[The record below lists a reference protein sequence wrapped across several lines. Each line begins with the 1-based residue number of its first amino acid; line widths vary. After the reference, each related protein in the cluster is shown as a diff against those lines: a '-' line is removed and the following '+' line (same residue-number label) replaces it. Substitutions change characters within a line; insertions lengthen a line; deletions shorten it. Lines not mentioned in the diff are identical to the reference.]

1 LRPIGVVVSGSSPVV
16 VPVHVYKGC
25 ENYVKED
32 AFALIKDDV
41 KSVDYFGVVRG
52 PRMYD
57 PLLNQYQRSNVIDN
71 PELARQGREVVFEA
85 TTIRV
90 LGVLLPEGQLTPP
103 RQPPTPRSEV
113 YLLESPS
120 DVNLKLEAGLE
131 LGKHKFSGIAIPL
144 KPEALRY
151 HIGVV
156 GATGT
161 GKSKLVVALVKEVL
175 AKTNW
180 KVIVFD
186 HSGQDY
192 VVVEEFKDK
201 VIDSSKVTQD
211 LESIFQYLKK
221 ETSVKDTAEDVLYVT
236 LALYVL
242 YNGDLRP
249 LQKSQSRGSHEYSET
264 HEKETSL
271 ELDKGK
277 VKDALSKL
285 PELMETVDLEE
296 KIKETRWN
304 TSMLIKLFEAVPEAI
319 SSRINKEKPVLFLSL
334 QKRFIE
340 SLNERKTSSKDIL
353 ERLERDRLVVVDLS
367 SVMQEER
374 RYLVASVLR
383 RIWSHIDER
392 KQPVN
397 TLVVVDEAHNYACDK
412 GCSPSKELIERT
424 AREGRKW
431 GLGLVLASQRIID
444 FSTDVRNN
452 INTFFFSKLQ
462 TPGDLDYLKGVL
474 DLGGIDYEDIAILA
488 TREFYFAGLGNPL
501 KYPVLIEVKQV

>member
-1 LRPIGVVVSGSSPVV
+1 MRPIGVVVSGSSPVV

-57 PLLNQYQRSNVIDN
+57 PLLSQYQRSSVIDS

-85 TTIRV
+85 TIIRV

-113 YLLESPS
+113 YLVESPS

-131 LGKHKFSGIAIPL
+131 LGKHKFSGISIPL

-175 AKTNW
+175 VKTNW

-192 VVVEEFKDK
+192 AVVEEFKDK

-221 ETSVKDTAEDVLYVT
+221 ETSVKDAGEDVLYVT

-249 LQKSQSRGSHEYSET
+249 LQKSRGLHGYSET
-264 HEKETSL
+264 HGKETSV
-271 ELDKGK
+271 ELDEDK

-285 PELMETVDLEE
+285 PEMIETVDLEG
-296 KIKETRWN
+296 KIKETQWK
-304 TSMLIKLFEAVPEAI
+304 TPVLVELFKVVAELISPKM
-319 SSRINKEKPVLFLSL
+319 NKERPAVLISL
-334 QKRFIE
+334 QKTFVE

-383 RIWSHIDER
+383 RIWTYIDER

-397 TLVVVDEAHNYACDK
+397 TLVVIDEAHNYACGQ
-412 GCSPSKELIERT
+412 GCWPSNELIERT
-424 AREGRKW
+424 TREGRKW

-462 TPGDLDYLKGVL
+462 TPGDLDNLKGVL

>member
-1 LRPIGVVVSGSSPVV
+1 MRPIGVVVSGSSPVV

-32 AFALIKDDV
+32 AFTLIKDDV

-57 PLLNQYQRSNVIDN
+57 PLLSQYQRSSVIDS

-113 YLLESPS
+113 YLVESPS

-131 LGKHKFSGIAIPL
+131 LGKHKFSGISIPL
-144 KPEALRY
+144 KPEALKY

-192 VVVEEFKDK
+192 AVVEEFKDK

-221 ETSVKDTAEDVLYVT
+221 ETSVKDAGEDVLYVT

-242 YNGDLRP
+242 YNGDLRQ
-249 LQKSQSRGSHEYSET
+249 LQKSQSRGLHEYLGT
-264 HEKETSL
+264 PGKETSL
-271 ELDKGK
+271 ELDEGEVEK
-277 VKDALSKL
+277 AFSKL
-285 PELMETVDLEE
+285 PELMETLDLEG
-296 KIKETRWN
+296 KIKETQWK
-304 TSMLIKLFEAVPEAI
+304 TPMLVKLFKVVAELISPQMNKDRPAV
-319 SSRINKEKPVLFLSL
+319 LLSL

-383 RIWSHIDER
+383 RIWSYIDER

-412 GCSPSKELIERT
+412 GCSPSNELIERT

-462 TPGDLDYLKGVL
+462 TPGDLDNLKGVL

>member
-1 LRPIGVVVSGSSPVV
+1 LKPIGVVVSGSSPVN

-25 ENYVKED
+25 ENHVKED
-32 AFALIKDDV
+32 AFVVIKDDV
-41 KSVDYFGVVRG
+41 RSAEYFGIIRS

-57 PLLNQYQRSNVIDN
+57 PLLGHYQRSSIIDN

-85 TTIRV
+85 TLVRV
-90 LGVLLPEGQLTPP
+90 LGELVPEGQLTPP

-113 YLLESPS
+113 YLVESPG
-120 DVNLKLEAGLE
+120 DVNLKLETGLE
-131 LGKHKFSGIAIPL
+131 LGKHKFSGISLPL
-144 KPEALRY
+144 KPEALKY

-180 KVIVFD
+180 KVVVFD

-192 VVVEEFKDK
+192 AVLEEFKDK
-201 VIDSSKVTQD
+201 VVDSSKVTQG

-221 ETSVKDTAEDVLYVT
+221 ETSVKDAAEDVLYVT
-236 LALYVL
+236 LTLYVL
-242 YNGDLRP
+242 YSGDLR
-249 LQKSQSRGSHEYSET
+249 LFQKSQSESHHKHSET
-264 HEKETSL
+264 PGEKTEI
-271 ELDKGK
+271 ELNKGE
-277 VKDALSKL
+277 VSKAISQL
-285 PELMETVDLEE
+285 PKLVESVDIEE
-296 KIKETRWN
+296 KIKETQWR
-304 TSMLIKLFEAVPEAI
+304 TPALVGLFKAVAESI
-319 SSRINKEKPVLFLSL
+319 SSRMNKEKPALLMSL

-340 SLNERKTSSKDIL
+340 SLNERKTTGKDIL
-353 ERLERDRLVVVDLS
+353 ERLERDRLVIVDLS
-367 SVMQEER
+367 SVRQEER

-383 RIWSHIDER
+383 RIWNHIDER

-397 TLVVVDEAHNYACDK
+397 TLVVIDEAHNYACEK
-412 GCSPSKELIERT
+412 GCSPSLELIERT

-444 FSTDVRNN
+444 FSPDVRNN

-462 TPGDLDYLKGVL
+462 TPGDLDNLKGVL
-474 DLGGIDYEDIAILA
+474 DLGGIEYEDIAVLA

>member
-1 LRPIGVVVSGSSPVV
+1 MKPIGVVVSGSSPVV
-16 VPVHVYKGC
+16 VPIHVYKGC
-25 ENYVKED
+25 ENHVKED
-32 AFALIKDDV
+32 AFVVIKDDV
-41 KSVDYFGVVRG
+41 KSMEYFGVIRS

-57 PLLNQYQRSNVIDN
+57 PLLSQYQRSSIIDN

-85 TTIRV
+85 TIIRV
-90 LGVLLPEGQLTPP
+90 LGVLLPEGRLTPP

-113 YLLESPS
+113 YLVESPS
-120 DVNLKLEAGLE
+120 DVNLKLETGLE

-144 KPEALRY
+144 KPEALKY

-175 AKTNW
+175 TKTNW
-180 KVIVFD
+180 RVIVFD

-192 VVVEEFKDK
+192 AVVEEFKDK

-221 ETSVKDTAEDVLYVT
+221 ETSISEAGEDTLYIT
-236 LALYVL
+236 LTLYVL
-242 YNGDLRP
+242 NNGDLHS
-249 LQKSQSRGSHEYSET
+249 LQKSQSRRLYEYSEAPG
-264 HEKETSL
+264 KETII
-271 ELDKGK
+271 ELDEDK
-277 VKDALSKL
+277 VKEAISKL
-285 PELMETVDLEE
+285 PEQIETLDLEG
-296 KIKETRWN
+296 KIKETQWK
-304 TSMLIKLFEAVPEAI
+304 TPMLVELFKAVAEHI
-319 SSRINKEKPVLFLSL
+319 SPKMNKEKPAVLMSL

-367 SVMQEER
+367 SVRQEER

-383 RIWSHIDER
+383 RIWNYIDER

-397 TLVVVDEAHNYACDK
+397 TLVVIDEAHNYACQQ
-412 GCSPSKELIERT
+412 GCLPSNELIERT

-462 TPGDLDYLKGVL
+462 TPGDLDNLKGVL
-474 DLGGIDYEDIAILA
+474 DLGGIEYEDIAILA